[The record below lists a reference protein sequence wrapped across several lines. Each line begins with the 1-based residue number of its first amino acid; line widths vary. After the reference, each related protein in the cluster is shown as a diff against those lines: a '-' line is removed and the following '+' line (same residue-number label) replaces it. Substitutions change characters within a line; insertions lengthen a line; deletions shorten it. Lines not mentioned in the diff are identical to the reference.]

1 MSRDTEV
8 CLMKVLVKLEEDL
21 NAINESLR
29 KIEKAIKKID
39 NGVI

>member
-8 CLMKVLVKLEEDL
+8 CLMKVLVRLEEDMI
-21 NAINESLR
+21 AINETLR

-39 NGVI
+39 SGAI